1 MRFVLKG
8 LLRNV
13 KNKSEYTLKKPV
25 DTLSN
30 QLIKFDS
37 KSNQLTTL
45 DSKSNSV
52 IEYDNKYKKLNNL
65 NLYEYFKLSPKD
77 RY

>member
-37 KSNQLTTL
+37 KSN
-45 DSKSNSV
+45 SV
-52 IEYDNKYKKLNNL
+52 VEYDNKYKKLNNL

>member
-8 LLRNV
+8 LLRNT

-37 KSNQLTTL
+37 KSN
-45 DSKSNSV
+45 SV
-52 IEYDNKYKKLNNL
+52 IKYDNKYKKLNNL